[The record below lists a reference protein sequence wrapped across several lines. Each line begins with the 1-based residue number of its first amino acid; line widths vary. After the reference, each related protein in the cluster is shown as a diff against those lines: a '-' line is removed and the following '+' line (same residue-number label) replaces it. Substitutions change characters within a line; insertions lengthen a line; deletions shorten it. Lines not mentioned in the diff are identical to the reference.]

1 MNMLAFVEILGI
13 IAVQIAVLYFI
24 VKLAVKKALKEYD
37 EDRNREPDRD

>member
-1 MNMLAFVEILGI
+1 MVALIEVLGI

>member
-1 MNMLAFVEILGI
+1 MVALIELLGI

>member
-1 MNMLAFVEILGI
+1 MVALIERLGI

-37 EDRNREPDRD
+37 EDRNKEPGRD

>member
-1 MNMLAFVEILGI
+1 MVALIEVLGI

-37 EDRNREPDRD
+37 EDRNKEPGRD